1 MSAAPEACERCL
13 SSIRDPVGARSPT
26 AVEIASSTCWSV
38 CRHSG
43 DFPPKLLD
51 LTDPPPALFGLG
63 DRRLLQDLCESRP
76 IITIVGARRASRAGL
91 ATAQSLSR
99 DLTISG
105 ALVVSGM
112 ALGIDAAAHQGAL
125 DSGKPTI
132 AVLGSGADVC
142 YPRKLEPLYREII
155 RSGLVLS
162 ELPPGSQPRKWTFPA
177 RNRLMAALGDMT
189 VIVEARISSG
199 SLITAT
205 MAADLGREIG
215 AVPAGVA
222 HANGQGVNSLLRD
235 GAHVVRHADDV
246 LDTLIGPGMRERT
259 GERTGPD
266 LPAETLQVLEWIER
280 EAGTADQIALA
291 AAQDPATTAAALAR
305 LEISGYLIRDAEG
318 RFVRTSL
325 THPGQAL

>member
-1 MSAAPEACERCL
+1 
-13 SSIRDPVGARSPT
+13 
-26 AVEIASSTCWSV
+26 
-38 CRHSG
+38 
-43 DFPPKLLD
+43 
-51 LTDPPPALFGLG
+51 
-63 DRRLLQDLCESRP
+63 
-76 IITIVGARRASRAGL
+76 
-91 ATAQSLSR
+91 
-99 DLTISG
+99 
-105 ALVVSGM
+105 M

-125 DSGKPTI
+125 DAGKPTI

-142 YPRKLEPLYREII
+142 YPRKLESLYREII

-177 RNRLMAALGDMT
+177 RNRPMAALGDMT

-215 AVPAGVA
+215 AVPAGVS
-222 HANGQGVNSLLRD
+222 HANGKGVNSLLRD

-246 LDTLIGPGMRERT
+246 LDTLIGPGMRERL
-259 GERTGPD
+259 GEKTGPD
-266 LPAETLQVLEWIER
+266 LPAEALQVLERIER
-280 EAGTADQIALA
+280 EAGATDQIALA
-291 AAQDPATTAAALAR
+291 AAQDPATTASALAR

-325 THPGQAL
+325 AVPGQAL